1 MKLKY
6 IEVNQP
12 IGTFYLTSI
21 RAIDLLDI
29 VRVDRRRDFEF
40 GVQRDISSSRVSE
53 IAKYTSEPDATFPT
67 PIIISVD
74 DSSNLKMDDTYFYF
88 ESEVVIGDVID
99 GQHRLWGIKN
109 SSNAKL
115 FELPVVL
122 MFDLTD
128 EEKAYVFSII
138 NSKQTRVNPS
148 IVYDLFSLA
157 ERRSPQKTCH
167 EIARGINSNPDSPFY
182 KKLKMLGKKEINQD
196 NASLSQSTFIKY
208 LIQHISKKPD
218 DDARMLKMNLPLT
231 PNNQCIFRDYFIEEN
246 DAVIQKIIL
255 NYFNAISNVYP
266 VEWNTPREYYL
277 SKLTGYAALMK
288 VFPVIYSKGIK
299 EKTLNYDFM
308 LSEVSK
314 IKRNL
319 AARGI
324 NFKAGEFG
332 TNESEINKLV
342 KNIIDSCS

>member
-1 MKLKY
+1 MKVKY

-29 VRVDRRRDFEF
+29 VRVDHRRDFEF
-40 GVQRDISSSRVSE
+40 GVQRDKSSSRVSD
-53 IAKYTSEPDATFPT
+53 IAKYTGEPDATFPT

-74 DSSNLKMDDTYFYF
+74 ESSQIKMDDIYFYF
-88 ESEVVIGDVID
+88 EREVVIGDVID

-115 FELPVVL
+115 FDLPVVL
-122 MFDLTD
+122 MFNLTN

-148 IVYDLFSLA
+148 IVYDLFALA

-167 EIARGINSNPDSPFY
+167 EIARGMNSNSDSPFHNR
-182 KKLKMLGKKEINQD
+182 LKMLGKKEKDQD

-208 LIQHISKKPD
+208 LMQHISKKPD
-218 DDARMLKMNLPLT
+218 DDARKLKMGEELETNDNCVLR
-231 PNNQCIFRDYFIEEN
+231 NYFIEEN
-246 DAVIQKIIL
+246 DVVIQKIIL
-255 NYFNAISNVYP
+255 NFFSAIRDVYEK
-266 VEWNTPREYYL
+266 EWETPQEYSL

-288 VFPVIYSKGIK
+288 AFPYLYEKGVAKKKLDHEFMLGEVKRMKRLLDSKGV
-299 EKTLNYDFM
+299 T
-308 LSEVSK
+308 
-314 IKRNL
+314 
-319 AARGI
+319 
-324 NFKAGEFG
+324 FKSGDFG
-332 TNESEINKLV
+332 TSEAEINKLA
-342 KNIIDSCS
+342 KLIIEALR

>member
-1 MKLKY
+1 MKVKY

-29 VRVDRRRDFEF
+29 VRVDHRRDFEF
-40 GVQRDISSSRVSE
+40 GVQRDKSSSRVSE
-53 IAKYTSEPDATFPT
+53 IAKYTGEPDATFPT

-74 DSSNLKMDDTYFYF
+74 ESSNVKMDDTYFYF
-88 ESEVVIGDVID
+88 ENEVVIGDVID

-115 FELPVVL
+115 FDLPVVL
-122 MFDLTD
+122 MFNLTN

-148 IVYDLFSLA
+148 IVYDLFALA

-167 EIARGINSNPDSPFY
+167 EIARGMNSNPDSPFHNR
-182 KKLKMLGKKEINQD
+182 LKMLGKKEKDQD

-218 DDARMLKMNLPLT
+218 DDARKLKMGEELEA
-231 PNNQCIFRDYFIEEN
+231 NNNCVLRNYFIEEN
-246 DAVIQKIIL
+246 DIVIQKIML
-255 NYFNAISNVYP
+255 NFFSAIRDVY
-266 VEWNTPREYYL
+266 VNEWENPQEFSL

-288 VFPVIYSKGIK
+288 AFPYLYEKGLSKK
-299 EKTLNYDFM
+299 KLDYEFM
-308 LSEVSK
+308 LDE
-314 IKRNL
+314 IKRMKIHL
-319 AARGI
+319 DMRKVKFESGQ
-324 NFKAGEFG
+324 FG
-332 TNESEINKLV
+332 TSEAEINKLA
-342 KNIIDSCS
+342 KLIIEAFR